1 MVSRRPTATRQRGLT
16 LLELLLALALS
27 GLVLYAVSIAID
39 LHLRTLDV
47 RRTNVEE
54 ARLARSVLN
63 MIANDLRSTLRYEEV
78 DMSGIERLA
87 QASASGAAAGLGDAL
102 GLPSGGSPQEGT
114 PTGGGGG
121 EPSGGGGG
129 GPPTDGGRPTGG
141 SGGFGGAPTGGG
153 GIGGGAGS
161 TDESG
166 FGTTSRDGTVPE
178 QSEYTMDLASGAMLP
193 PLIGLY
199 GNQFELQIDVSR
211 LPRVDEYQMMQMPDD
226 FGLPNIPSDIKTIS
240 YFVQDGMTSNS
251 QVTDDFARAGPTT
264 VTPMVTGLVRREVDR
279 SVAQYALNNG
289 LIDSLIRSGE
299 LLAPE
304 VAAIQFQ
311 YFDGFQWLPFWD
323 SQQMQ
328 GLPLAVEVVISII
341 PAQQSPHAAPVA
353 VGNIYDAQASG
364 EAMIYRL
371 VIALPLGEFPLEQ
384 MYDPMNSGMQNMGL

>member
-1 MVSRRPTATRQRGLT
+1 MVSRRPTATRPRGLT

-27 GLVLYAVSIAID
+27 GLILYAVSIAID

-102 GLPSGGSPQEGT
+102 GLPSGGSPQGGA

-121 EPSGGGGG
+121 EPSGGGPPTGG
-129 GPPTDGGRPTGG
+129 GQPTGG

-153 GIGGGAGS
+153 GMGGAPS
-161 TDESG
+161 TGASG
-166 FGTTSRDGTVPE
+166 FGTTSGDGTVPE
-178 QSEYTMDLASGAMLP
+178 QSAYTMDLASGAMLP
-193 PLIGLY
+193 PAVGLY

-341 PAQQSPHAAPVA
+341 PAQQSPNAAPFA
-353 VGNIYDAQASG
+353 AGNIYDAQASG